1 MSETVVKK
9 LLGELIK
16 TSGATHSVD
25 TIVKIFLNRD
35 GKFTKKQLSALL
47 DQLFQGI
54 PNGTK
59 YVQMFAKANAEEPYP
74 VLVRVLMRF
83 ATDLK
88 NAKLEKATNN
98 QQSQP
103 PARTTT
109 VPGTGSEP
117 VQKRVSLFESPP
129 LSSTRIVNDQVTPE
143 NVQEIKEKL
152 VQATTGGAINRLSS
166 SNVASL
172 TACALDPS
180 HHQLGRPYF
189 EFTHQKAPIVAWNF
203 NYDELYPLQSKNV
216 AAIPVASQE
225 PIVLKELLRC
235 LVGVKGSLIVPKKS
249 PSCSA
254 DPLAAAARVEFQL
267 SPQLADSCRD
277 MVQEIL
283 PLATNFAC
291 VQQFIEESSILEGG
305 LVLQA
310 LRSVLKAIMTDYYLS
325 IAQLDD
331 LRCRPGLTMQRLLQF
346 LKPVFPTMEELAATV
361 SEIRATNCR
370 GGQVLTL
377 LYNRITATSGTNHTQ
392 RVLERLIEAA
402 AVPFMEMLQ
411 LWIHRGVINDPQQE
425 FLIEH
430 NVMELSENELLDY
443 WEKQYTIRCE
453 KVPCFLVKHAD
464 IILRTGKYLNVVR
477 VCGSADE
484 LHPAI
489 SPVSKPFGYRHADQS
504 YIDAIEEAYNF
515 ASSSLLNLIMN
526 KYDLMGRLLSVKHY
540 FLLQQGDFITEFMDA
555 VEDDLRKDVDSLH
568 PIRIANLLDVTLG
581 LSSAKHDEYH
591 DDLKT
596 TLLPYGIV
604 TQISKIVDNEDA
616 FGDALGD
623 TSQLKGI
630 ECFAFSYK
638 AKWPV
643 SIVLNL
649 WTISKYQ
656 MIFRQLFYLK
666 YVERMLCRVWIDN
679 NKTRQFAPNTAKL
692 YRSAFTL
699 RQKMLI
705 AIQSFES
712 YMMIEVI
719 EPNWHIF
726 YQNMKQVKNIDDVL
740 IYHQDFLDQCLK
752 NCTLTTPELLKP
764 IINLCNICIKFC
776 DFLAESQRHFVDAE
790 LTCMIASGD
799 DYSLSSES
807 DYELYASQDATTMAP
822 TETFSGR
829 VEQFRHD
836 FTNQLMT
843 LLRKINEAAT
853 SSTSE
858 RFINL
863 IHRIN
868 FNSYYSEGNEN

>member
-1 MSETVVKK
+1 MSETVARRV
-9 LLGELIK
+9 LGELVK
-16 TSGATHSVD
+16 TSGSYSVEQIT
-25 TIVKIFLNRD
+25 TIFYNRD
-35 GKFTKKQLSALL
+35 GKYSNKQLSDHLALL
-47 DQLFQGI
+47 LKSV
-54 PNGTK
+54 PNGNR
-59 YVQMFAKANAEEPYP
+59 YVELFLKSNLKDTYATL
-74 VLVRVLMRF
+74 VLVLNRL
-83 ATDLK
+83 
-88 NAKLEKATNN
+88 AKDVKDTKKTPALP
-98 QQSQP
+98 QQQKLQQKQAQP
-103 PARTTT
+103 QQQLAGAGNT
-109 VPGTGSEP
+109 VEP
-117 VQKRVSLFESPP
+117 LQKRVSVFESPP
-129 LSSTRIVNDQVTPE
+129 LSSTRIITEQVTPE
-143 NVQEIKEKL
+143 NVQEIKEKI
-152 VQATTGGAINRLSS
+152 VQATSGVGGSRLSS
-166 SNVASL
+166 SNVSL
-172 TACALDPS
+172 GLT
-180 HHQLGRPYF
+180 HQPPRQCF
-189 EFTHQKAPIVAWNF
+189 EFSHQKAPIASWNF

-216 AAIPVASQE
+216 AAIPMASQE
-225 PIVLKELLRC
+225 PIVVKELVRC
-235 LVGVKGSLIVPKKS
+235 LVGLKGSLIMPQKPRLAS
-249 PSCSA
+249 
-254 DPLAAAARVEFQL
+254 DPLEFQL
-267 SPQLADSCRD
+267 SPQLTDSCRD
-277 MVQEIL
+277 MVKEIL
-283 PLATNFAC
+283 PFAANFSC

-310 LRSVLKAIMTDYYLS
+310 LRSVLKTLMTDYYLS

-331 LRCRPGLTMQRLLQF
+331 SRFQRQGELTMQRLLQF
-346 LKPVFPTMEELAATV
+346 LKPLFPTMEELAATV

-377 LYNRITATSGTNHTQ
+377 LYDRITATSGTIEAQ

-411 LWIHRGVINDPQQE
+411 LWIHRGVINDPQKE

-430 NVMELSENELLDY
+430 SAMELSENELVDY
-443 WEKQYTIRCE
+443 WEKQYTIRQE
-453 KVPCFLVKHAD
+453 KVPCFLTKYAD

-477 VCGSADE
+477 VCGSAE
-484 LHPAI
+484 LQPTI
-489 SPVSKPFGYRHADQS
+489 SPISKPFGYRHADQS

-515 ASSSLLNLIMN
+515 ASSSLLNLIMD
-526 KYDLMGRLLSVKHY
+526 KYDLMGRLLSVKRY

-555 VEDDLRKDVDSLH
+555 VEEDLRKDVDSLH

-581 LSSAKHDEYH
+581 LSSAKHDQYH
-591 DDLKT
+591 DELKT
-596 TLLPYGIV
+596 TLFPYGIV
-604 TQISKIVDNEDA
+604 TQISKIMDNDNPFVDP
-616 FGDALGD
+616 LGD
-623 TSQLKGI
+623 TSQLTGI

-638 AKWPV
+638 AQWPV

-649 WTISKYQ
+649 LSISKYQ

-679 NKTRQFAPNTAKL
+679 NKTRQLFAPSTAKL

-726 YQNMKQVKNIDDVL
+726 YHNMKQVKNIDDVL
-740 IYHQDFLDQCLK
+740 KYHQDFLDQCLK
-752 NCTLTTPELLKP
+752 NCMLTTPELLKP

-790 LTCMIASGD
+790 LTCMLASGD

-807 DYELYASQDATTMAP
+807 DYEQYASQEATTMEP

-843 LLRKINEAAT
+843 LLRKINETAT

-868 FNSYYSEGNEN
+868 FNSYYSEANDK

>member
-1 MSETVVKK
+1 MSETVARRV
-9 LLGELIK
+9 LGELVK
-16 TSGATHSVD
+16 TSGNHSVEQIT
-25 TIVKIFLNRD
+25 TIFYNRD
-35 GKFTKKQLSALL
+35 GKYSSKQLSDHLALL
-47 DQLFQGI
+47 LKAV
-54 PNGTK
+54 PNGNR
-59 YVQMFAKANAEEPYP
+59 YVELFVKSNLNDTYATLVLVLNRLAKDLKDHKKTP
-74 VLVRVLMRF
+74 VLP
-83 ATDLK
+83 
-88 NAKLEKATNN
+88 
-98 QQSQP
+98 QQQKVTQKQTQPQPLQP
-103 PARTTT
+103 PSAGNP
-109 VPGTGSEP
+109 VEP
-117 VQKRVSLFESPP
+117 VQKRVSVFESPP
-129 LSSTRIVNDQVTPE
+129 LSSTRIITEQVTPE

-152 VQATTGGAINRLSS
+152 VQATSGGGVSRLSS
-166 SNVASL
+166 ANVSL
-172 TACALDPS
+172 GLN
-180 HHQLGRPYF
+180 HQPLRQSF
-189 EFTHQKAPIVAWNF
+189 EFAHQKSPIVSWNF

-216 AAIPVASQE
+216 AAIPMASQE
-225 PIVLKELLRC
+225 PIVVKELVRC
-235 LVGVKGSLIVPKKS
+235 LVALKGSLIMPQKPHSATS
-249 PSCSA
+249 P
-254 DPLAAAARVEFQL
+254 VEFQL
-267 SPQLADSCRD
+267 SPQLTDSCRD
-277 MVQEIL
+277 MVKEIL
-283 PLATNFAC
+283 PFAANFSC

-310 LRSVLKAIMTDYYLS
+310 LRSVLKTLMTDYYLS

-331 LRCRPGLTMQRLLQF
+331 SRFQRQGELTMQRLLQF
-346 LKPVFPTMEELAATV
+346 LKPLFPTMEELAATV

-377 LYNRITATSGTNHTQ
+377 LYDRITATSGTIEAQ

-411 LWIHRGVINDPQQE
+411 LWIHRGVINDPQKE

-430 NVMELSENELLDY
+430 SAMELSENELVDY
-443 WEKQYTIRCE
+443 WEKQYTIRQE
-453 KVPCFLVKHAD
+453 KVPCFLTKYAD

-477 VCGSADE
+477 VCGSAE
-484 LHPAI
+484 LQPTI
-489 SPVSKPFGYRHADQS
+489 SPISKPFGYRHADQS

-515 ASSSLLNLIMN
+515 ASSSLLNLIMD
-526 KYDLMGRLLSVKHY
+526 KYDLMGRLLSVKRY

-555 VEDDLRKDVDSLH
+555 VEEDLRKDVDSLH

-581 LSSAKHDEYH
+581 LSSAKHDQYH
-591 DDLKT
+591 DELKT
-596 TLLPYGIV
+596 TLLAYGIV
-604 TQISKIVDNEDA
+604 TQISKIMDNEDA
-616 FGDALGD
+616 FGDPLGD

-638 AKWPV
+638 AQWPV

-679 NKTRQFAPNTAKL
+679 NKTRQLFAPSTAKL

-726 YQNMKQVKNIDDVL
+726 YHNMKQVKNIDDVL
-740 IYHQDFLDQCLK
+740 KYHQDFLDQCLK
-752 NCTLTTPELLKP
+752 NCMLTTPELLKP

-776 DFLAESQRHFVDAE
+776 DFLAE
-790 LTCMIASGD
+790 
-799 DYSLSSES
+799 
-807 DYELYASQDATTMAP
+807 ATTMEP

-843 LLRKINEAAT
+843 LLRKINETAT

-868 FNSYYSEGNEN
+868 FNSYYSEGNDK